1 VENCASR
8 TSWNEETRITPTSFN
23 IREAP
28 FARGYFL
35 GDYVGLTATDES
47 GDPDGPKNDFL
58 SLFGS
63 SEGIGPS
70 SIFSSRLS
78 E

>member
-1 VENCASR
+1 MGRGDAHYA
-8 TSWNEETRITPTSFN
+8 TSFN

-35 GDYVGLTATDES
+35 GDYMGLTATDES
-47 GDPDGPKNDFL
+47 DDPDGPKNDFL

-63 SEGIGPS
+63 TDGIGPS

>member
-1 VENCASR
+1 M
-8 TSWNEETRITPTSFN
+8 
-23 IREAP
+23 
-28 FARGYFL
+28 
-35 GDYVGLTATDES
+35 GLTATDES

-63 SEGIGPS
+63 TDGIGPS